1 MHYRESQAAR
11 GVAYYEDEGRGVRRN
26 PRSSMALVQEG
37 RCARRH
43 PAQLSLARYMPW
55 AKARRRT
62 CARQKN
68 GWAGPA
74 MAEASWAAR
83 NTPDSAR
90 WATEPEAAPGASLA
104 GRALSARIFRSFTH
118 ESKRGLEGGHA
129 IWRPLSHALNALF
142 PRCAA
147 RPAHAQQ
154 GRAGQVRSV
163 AYALGQPARA
173 GRSAF
178 VWLAALVIICS
189 LIHSMMS

>member
-55 AKARRRT
+55 AKARRKT
-62 CARQKN
+62 CDRQRN
-68 GWAGPA
+68 GLAGPA

-142 PRCAA
+142 PLMRRAA
-147 RPAHAQQ
+147 RPCTAKPRWSGTLRSLCAGPASA
-154 GRAGQVRSV
+154 GRAERFC
-163 AYALGQPARA
+163 LA
-173 GRSAF
+173 GGFGDNLLLDS
-178 VWLAALVIICS
+178 
-189 LIHSMMS
+189 